1 MKPEKTIQRIFAICV
16 LIPVILSSCQKSE
29 DQPSYDY
36 FVSKELV
43 SPFTKT
49 YINGL
54 IDNVSGSIP
63 EVAFIKPLVISDVN
77 IYKMVYNTTV
87 DGRKI
92 AASGLICVP
101 STPGEYP
108 ILSFQNGT
116 NTENDL
122 APSEN
127 PLNYSFQLI
136 ELLAST
142 GFIVLIA
149 DYPGFGESVSIPHPY
164 LIREPTVQSLV
175 DMLFAAKEAGV
186 SELPG
191 ISVKNECYLLGYSQG
206 GWATLALH
214 KALELEYNNDFVLRG
229 SACGAGPY
237 NISLLLSG
245 IVSLSTY
252 PQPYYLGYILN
263 AYSYYGEFTNP
274 VSDLFKEPYASRV
287 GTMYTGTLSSDQINN
302 QLTTSV
308 ADLMNPDF
316 LSGYLSSAK
325 YSSVRSALENN
336 SITAWHGNKPLML
349 LHGSADLD
357 VNPISTENM
366 YSAMIQA
373 GTSTDLCKKVII
385 PDVNHGQGIVP
396 SMLQG
401 IKFLTDIK
409 NSNQQ

>member
-1 MKPEKTIQRIFAICV
+1 MKSEKYILKIIAICA
-16 LIPVILSSCQKSE
+16 LITVTVSSCQKSE
-29 DQPSYDY
+29 DQPAYDY

-43 SPFTKT
+43 APFTKT

-87 DGRKI
+87 DGKKI
-92 AASGLICVP
+92 VASGLICVP

-116 NTENDL
+116 NTLNAN
-122 APSEN
+122 APSEY
-127 PLNYSFQLI
+127 PLNYSYQLI

-142 GFIVLIA
+142 GFVVLIA

-175 DMLFAAKEAGV
+175 DMLFAAKEAGI
-186 SELPG
+186 SDLPG

-214 KALELEYNNDFVLRG
+214 KALELDYNNDFVLRG

-245 IVSLSTY
+245 IVNLATY

-274 VSDLFKEPYASRV
+274 LSDLFKEPYAARV
-287 GTMYTGTLSSDQINN
+287 STMYNGTLGSEQINN

-308 ADLMNPDF
+308 ADLVNADF
-316 LSGYLSSAK
+316 LSGYSSSAK

-336 SITAWHGNKPLML
+336 SITAWHGYKPLLL

-366 YSAMIQA
+366 YSAMLQA
-373 GTSTDLCKKVII
+373 GTSGDLCKKVII
-385 PDVNHGQGIVP
+385 PDVNHGQGVVP
-396 SMLQG
+396 CMLKG

-409 NSNQQ
+409 NSNQR

>member
-1 MKPEKTIQRIFAICV
+1 MKREIF
-16 LIPVILSSCQKSE
+16 ILKILAFCALFAATVSSCQKSE
-29 DQPSYDY
+29 DQPTYDY

-43 SPFTKT
+43 APFTKT

-63 EVAFIKPLVISDVN
+63 EVAFLKPLVVSDVN
-77 IYKMVYNTTV
+77 IYKMIYNTTV

-92 AASGLICVP
+92 VASGLICVP
-101 STPGEYP
+101 SAPGEYP
-108 ILSFQNGT
+108 VLSFQNGT
-116 NTENDL
+116 NTKNDY
-122 APSEN
+122 APSEY

-142 GFIVLIA
+142 GYVVLIA

-164 LIREPTVQSLV
+164 LIKEPTVQSLV
-175 DMLFAAKEAGV
+175 DMLYAAKEAGI
-186 SELPG
+186 SEFAG
-191 ISVKNECYLLGYSQG
+191 ITVKNECYLLGYSQG

-214 KALELEYNNDFVLRG
+214 KALELDYKDDFVLKG

-245 IVSLSTY
+245 MVTLTTY

-274 VSDLFKEPYASRV
+274 ISDLFKEPYAARV
-287 GTMYTGTLSSDQINN
+287 STMYNGTLTSDEINS
-302 QLTTSV
+302 QLTTSI
-308 ADLMNPDF
+308 AGLMNPDF
-316 LSGYLSSAK
+316 LSGYSSSAK
-325 YSSVRSALENN
+325 YATVRSSLENN
-336 SITAWHGNKPLML
+336 SITGWHGYIPLML

-366 YSAMIQA
+366 YSAMLQA
-373 GTSTDLCKKVII
+373 GTSADLCKKVII

-396 SMLQG
+396 CMLKG

-409 NSNQQ
+409 NSN